1 MTSIHTEYTEAHSRP
16 AEDGDRPW
24 TAAERS
30 RFAAGRAETV
40 ALAEARRVAKATA
53 AAVTAPGPF
62 AAPKPPPII
71 LATAEQIV
79 EFRVQAGGMVLIVSK
94 GRNWGTL
101 RCSLPAAR
109 NMYRNHLV
117 AGFRRW

>member
-16 AEDGDRPW
+16 AENGDGPW
-24 TAAERS
+24 TAEERA

-40 ALAEARRVAKATA
+40 ALAEVRRVAKAKA
-53 AAVTAPGPF
+53 AAVTTAAPV

-71 LATAEQIV
+71 PATAEQIV

-94 GRNWGTL
+94 GRTWSTL
-101 RCSLPAAR
+101 RRSLQAAR